1 MYHRFILG
9 RRGSLGLLTMGYDR
23 DEYRTKQPQDLIFL
37 FYAELRKELKDCA
50 ALDVGCERGWS
61 PSASPLT

>member
-1 MYHRFILG
+1 
-9 RRGSLGLLTMGYDR
+9 LGLLAMGYDR

-37 FYAELRKELKDCA
+37 FYAELRKEFKDCA

-61 PSASPLT
+61 PSASPPT

>member
-1 MYHRFILG
+1 M
-9 RRGSLGLLTMGYDR
+9 GLLAMGYDR

-37 FYAELRKELKDCA
+37 FYAELRKELNDCA